1 MQEEIRVALCNI
13 IDAAFHMNIAAFNL
27 TIETA
32 RAGSSA
38 PVDMQACADAVRE
51 YAGKLHHV
59 NSECAALYGEY
70 KKLAALLIGK
80 PKPERDPYKFISDCI
95 FQCELIRNQLILEAE
110 RARNNAFKDSA
121 SKITAACEELNAHG
135 PDNARQFSDTIKNI
149 GAEIKREAE
158 AKGLHGR
165 TFAFIAA
172 ELIAFAESVRSI

>member
-1 MQEEIRVALCNI
+1 
-13 IDAAFHMNIAAFNL
+13 MNVAAFNL

-38 PVDMQACADAVRE
+38 PADMQACADAVRE
-51 YAGKLHHV
+51 YAVKLHQV

-70 KKLAALLIGK
+70 MKLTALLNGK
-80 PKPERDPYKFISDCI
+80 PKPEHDPYKVISDRV

-110 RARNNAFKDSA
+110 RAKIDAFKDSA
-121 SKITAACEELNAHG
+121 AKITAVCEALTAIG
-135 PDNARQFSDTIKNI
+135 PDNSRQFSDTLKSI

-158 AKGLHGR
+158 AKGQHGR

-172 ELIAFAESVRSI
+172 ELIAFAESVRGI